1 MDLRLCCVAELNTAA
16 DGSPA
21 SQSLALHPASETVA
35 AQAPDCACPLKTE
48 RLARLQSGC
57 GMQSIY
63 DSATGCLC
71 VEPLRMESS
80 LRDWLQWQL
89 SLPDDLLM
97 SYASTSPEHE
107 HADFAQGEAQ
117 LCQCLF
123 TGSTMLER
131 WSWLHQLQHRQC
143 SPCNGICLAE
153 WVPLSPLRA
162 KQLAAHDAW
171 QVLGSFLQNATCCM
185 LTCRTAGSNALD
197 P

>member
-21 SQSLALHPASETVA
+21 SRSLTLHPASETVA
-35 AQAPDCACPLKTE
+35 AEAPDCACPLKTE

-71 VEPLRMESS
+71 VEPLKTESS

-107 HADFAQGEAQ
+107 HADFAEGEAQ
-117 LCQCLF
+117 LGPCLF
-123 TGSTMLER
+123 TGNTMLGKLCPANT
-131 WSWLHQLQHRQC
+131 SC
-143 SPCNGICLAE
+143 SVGCPCKETCLAD
-153 WVPLSPLRA
+153 WHLLG
-162 KQLAAHDAW
+162 KLLAAHD
-171 QVLGSFLQNATCCM
+171 
-185 LTCRTAGSNALD
+185 
-197 P
+197 